1 MMNGTDLHHSIAGK
15 LRKFWIEIRSSLWF
29 VPGLLVLA
37 AAVLAVVLVEVDVAF
52 AEKLQQQRWEPL
64 LNAGAEGA
72 RGMLTA
78 IASSMITVAGVAF
91 SITIVTLSLASTQYT
106 PRILRNF
113 MRDRANQVV
122 LGFFVAVYTYC
133 LIVLRTI
140 RGGGEE
146 DGSGFVPLLAVAVG
160 MLMALLSIGFLIFF
174 IHHVATSIQAST
186 ILKAITEETARAIDT
201 LYPEEL
207 EPGEEERISH
217 AEIDNEGWA
226 AVDAPGNG
234 YLQHIDAESLMELA
248 EKHETTLMLASGAG
262 DFVIKDSPLLRTHRK
277 LDEAAE
283 DSLRACFV
291 IADFRTV
298 HQDAGFGIRQIVDIA
313 SKALSPGVNDTST
326 AVSCLDY
333 LAAILSRLASRRIGS
348 AYEQA
353 DGEQRVFGPAE
364 RFERYLAKALD
375 EIRHN
380 ARGNVIILRQLLCV
394 IRRVS
399 AVTRSPARRSALLAQ
414 ARLTAEYADQ
424 TLAAPYERRQ
434 VNDALVQTRETLG
447 AAAGELPDMT
457 AAQSRR
463 EWD

>member
-1 MMNGTDLHHSIAGK
+1 MLNGTDLHHSIVGRM
-15 LRKFWIEIRSSLWF
+15 RKFWIEIRSSLWF

-37 AAVLAVVLVEVDVAF
+37 AAVLAVSLVEVDVAF
-52 AEKLQQQRWEPL
+52 AKTLQQQRWEPL

-140 RGGGEE
+140 RGGAEE

-186 ILKAITEETARAIDT
+186 ILKAITEETVRTIDS
-201 LYPEEL
+201 LYPDVLEE
-207 EPGEEERISH
+207 GEEERPPH
-217 AEIDNEGWA
+217 AEVESEGWP
-226 AVDAPGNG
+226 AVNSPGSG
-234 YLQHIDAESLMELA
+234 YLQHVDEESLMDLA
-248 EKHETTLMLASGAG
+248 EKHQTHVKLEIAAG
-262 DFVIKDSPLLRTHRK
+262 DFVIRKSPLLRTQNK
-277 LDEAAE
+277 LNDAAA

-298 HQDAGFGIRQIVDIA
+298 QQDAGFGIRQIVDIA

-333 LAAILSRLASRRIGS
+333 LAAILSRMAPLRIENGFRH
-348 AYEQA
+348 AERK
-353 DGEQRVFGPAE
+353 QRVFAPAE

-380 ARGNVIILRQLLCV
+380 AGGNIIILLQLLCV

-399 AVTRSPARRSALLAQ
+399 EVTKSPARRAALLEQ
-414 ARLTAEYADQ
+414 ARLTGEYADHNL
-424 TLAAPYERRQ
+424 TAPYERRQ
-434 VNDALVQTRETLG
+434 LNEALVHTRKVLEG
-447 AAAGELPDMT
+447 AAGELPEITPMRT
-457 AAQSRR
+457 GR
-463 EWD
+463 EWA